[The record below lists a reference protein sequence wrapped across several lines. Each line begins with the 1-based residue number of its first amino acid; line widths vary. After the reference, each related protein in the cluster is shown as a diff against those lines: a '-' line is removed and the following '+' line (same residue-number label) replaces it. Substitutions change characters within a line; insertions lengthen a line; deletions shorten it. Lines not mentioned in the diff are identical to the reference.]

1 MNANMTITVNLSET
15 VQEWMDWYERNKAI
29 RGISVEIDALLDEAG
44 EMFAR
49 QIGGLTPAPKE

>member
-15 VQEWMDWYERNKAI
+15 VQEWMDWYERSK
-29 RGISVEIDALLDEAG
+29 LLDEAG